1 MMKSRDITGSKKDA
15 RGLVGTMAPDNLF
28 MIILGFIGYT
38 EIGIQ
43 RYIKLPCLKY
53 YEIKYMTESDT
64 FHVDLIF
71 QQNFPTQF
79 DIKTVLFYLAHI
91 DAPCL
96 FDRLC

>member
-43 RYIKLPCLKY
+43 RYIKLPCFKC
-53 YEIKYMTESDT
+53 YEI
-64 FHVDLIF
+64 I
-71 QQNFPTQF
+71 
-79 DIKTVLFYLAHI
+79 
-91 DAPCL
+91 
-96 FDRLC
+96 

>member
-1 MMKSRDITGSKKDA
+1 MKSRDITGSKKDA

-38 EIGIQ
+38 EIGIE

-64 FHVDLIF
+64 FHVDFI
-71 QQNFPTQF
+71 FPT
-79 DIKTVLFYLAHI
+79 KLVLLNIYEVYIYH
-91 DAPCL
+91 L
-96 FDRLC
+96 F